1 MPPPPPPPYV
11 SRAFQQYQEH
21 NEVGTMVYSKDF
33 NTIKKTKK
41 NPLYESMDSN
51 THGCNMLIF
60 IVFSS
65 SFGS

>member
-1 MPPPPPPPYV
+1 MYIKGFSTIP
-11 SRAFQQYQEH
+11 RAQWNGHDGLFERFQH
-21 NEVGTMVYSKDF
+21 DKIFKLINL
-33 NTIKKTKK
+33 KKKKK